1 MKFKT
6 LKVFSILAACAL
18 AAGSVQAQDKAL
30 LNTLVQKG
38 YLTQAEADQVAAS
51 SVSISASSRN
61 VKSLRFTGRVHTQFN
76 WVTGDDKQQNAVDPA
91 ATTSF
96 QMRRVYLG
104 AIADLGNGWR
114 GTVVANFVSAGN
126 SYLDQAHI
134 SKNVD
139 WDLLQGRMTAGF
151 RKVQFGYE
159 ENTSSARIVTV
170 ERSIA
175 TRYWA
180 EGFQA
185 NGRVGVGS
193 RHVGVFWDGKVSG
206 VDGLYYGASITNSD
220 QAAVGGQGQNDMAYF
235 VHGGYKTAFDKVNVD
250 FGLNFGYK
258 QSGNSNSAIPG
269 VSSSVVAYNPYV
281 NVNWEGL
288 NLMGELLGASVQDGR
303 VAAGPAGSRSTAA
316 PMGFN
321 IIPSYKIT
329 DEFELAFR
337 YSHLQTNGRGVA
349 PSAVVPGAANP
360 VGGRSFNR
368 ADSFYFGGNWYI
380 VGNDVK
386 LSAGYEWTQFE
397 NPVNSP
403 AVQGRYNVS
412 AFRTRLQVLF

>member
-1 MKFKT
+1 MKFKS
-6 LKVFSILAACAL
+6 LKVLGLLAACAL
-18 AAGSVQAQDKAL
+18 TVGSVQAQDKAL

-51 SVSISASSRN
+51 SVTIRPAARN
-61 VKSLRFTGRVHTQFN
+61 VKSLTFSGRVHTQFN

-91 ATTSF
+91 ATTTF

-104 AIADLGNGWR
+104 AVADLGNGWR
-114 GTVVANFVSAGN
+114 GTVIANFVSAGN

-151 RKVQFGYE
+151 RKVKFGYE

-193 RHVGVFWDGKVSG
+193 RHVGVFWDGKVAD

-220 QAAVGGQGQNDMAYF
+220 QASVGGQAQNDMAYF
-235 VHGGYKTAFDKVNVD
+235 VHAGYKSAVEGINFD
-250 FGLNFGYK
+250 FGFNFGYK

-269 VSSSVVAYNPYV
+269 VSSSVMAYNPYL
-281 NVNWEGL
+281 NLNWEGL
-288 NLMGELLGASVQDGR
+288 NVMAEMLGASVQDGR
-303 VAAGPAGSRSTAA
+303 VAAVGRSTAS

-329 DEFELAFR
+329 DEFELALR

-349 PSAVVPGAANP
+349 PSAVVPGAPNP

-368 ADSFYFGGNWYI
+368 ADSFYVGGSWYI

-386 LSAGYEWTQFE
+386 LTAGYEWTQFE
-397 NPVNSP
+397 SPVNSP
-403 AVQGRYNVS
+403 FVQGRYNVS

>member
-1 MKFKT
+1 MK
-6 LKVFSILAACAL
+6 LKSLKAFGLLAACAL
-18 AAGSVQAQDKAL
+18 VAGSVQAQDKAL

-51 SVSISASSRN
+51 SVVITPASKN
-61 VKSLRFTGRVHTQFN
+61 VKSLKFSGRVHTQFN

-91 ATTSF
+91 ATTTF

-104 AIADLGNGWR
+104 AVAELGNGWR
-114 GTVVANFVSAGN
+114 GTVIANFASAGN

-134 SKNVD
+134 SKAVD

-159 ENTSSARIVTV
+159 ENTSSTRIVTV

-175 TRYWA
+175 TLYWTG
-180 EGFQA
+180 GFQA
-185 NGRVGVGS
+185 NGRVGLGS
-193 RHVGVFWDGKVSG
+193 RHVGVFWDGQVSG

-220 QAAVGGQGQNDMAYF
+220 QSSVGGQAQNDMAYF
-235 VHGGYKTAFDKVNVD
+235 VHGGYKSAVEGVNFDI
-250 FGLNFGYK
+250 GLNFGYK
-258 QSGNSNSAIPG
+258 QSGNSNTGIAG
-269 VSSSVVAYNPYV
+269 VSSAVVGLNPYL

-288 NLMGELLGASVQDGR
+288 NLLTELIGSSVEEGR
-303 VAAGPAGSRSTAA
+303 TSVGVTRSTAT

-321 IIPSYKIT
+321 IIPSYRINE
-329 DEFELAFR
+329 EFGVAFR
-337 YSHLQTNGRGVA
+337 YSHLQTNGRGVS
-349 PSAVVPGAANP
+349 PSAVVPGAPNP

-368 ADSFYFGGNWYI
+368 ADSFYIGGNWYI
-380 VGNDVK
+380 LGNDVK
-386 LSAGYEWTQFE
+386 LTAGYEWTQFE

-403 AVQGRYNVS
+403 LVQGRYNVS
-412 AFRTRLQVLF
+412 AFRTRLQILF